1 MSSTSETAEERFRQA
16 FERLRDGHPRLLPRA
31 TVVSQNN
38 VAREAGAD
46 PSALKK
52 SRYPVLVRE
61 IQTWVEIHDQLREVK
76 AERQRRRRERET
88 LESKVK
94 RLTMERDSA
103 QSKLENAHRAVLELL
118 QENALLR
125 VQVDELQPPPTPLRR

>member
-16 FERLRDGHPRLLPRA
+16 FERLRDGHPRLLPRG